1 VKVPTTCLRLGK
13 VNLYNT
19 LEGCA
24 HSLPC
29 RTDSEVK
36 RVDDLAERF
45 GGTQSLRNA
54 FEPILGAIISSLDA
68 PAVFMR
74 TKALRALGLIVT
86 KDSSI
91 LKQVR
96 IYFVRVI
103 NVSLIAPQPNVRR
116 AIESHLMDSSPAVRD
131 AAVELIGKYLVLS
144 PELVEDYY
152 PQIANRIAVSPTL
165 VRPWSL

>member
-1 VKVPTTCLRLGK
+1 M
-13 VNLYNT
+13 
-19 LEGCA
+19 
-24 HSLPC
+24 
-29 RTDSEVK
+29 
-36 RVDDLAERF
+36 DDLAERF

-54 FEPILGAIISSLDA
+54 FEPILSSIILALDA

-86 KDSSI
+86 KDPSI

-96 IYFVRVI
+96 A
-103 NVSLIAPQPNVRR
+103 SLLLHAASNQLDRQANVRR

-144 PELVEDYY
+144 PELVNDYY
-152 PQIANRIAVSPTL
+152 SQIANRIAVY
-165 VRPWSL
+165 SLIFFVSHVVYKTVYRILG